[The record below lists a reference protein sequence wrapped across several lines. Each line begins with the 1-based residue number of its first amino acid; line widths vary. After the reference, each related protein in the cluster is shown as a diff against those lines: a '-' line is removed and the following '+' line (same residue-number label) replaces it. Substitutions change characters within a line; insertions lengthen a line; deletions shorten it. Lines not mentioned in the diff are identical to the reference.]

1 MMTKRTFAASLFLVI
16 SASVAQATT
25 YTITDLGTLG
35 GAINY
40 GGDINENGQIVGAS
54 TTSTE
59 GFDLDAYLVEDVP
72 DDGSIPALK
81 NLNVSTGN
89 NSAALDINEGG
100 WVVGYT
106 FGVPETGFVWKD
118 GESVSF
124 LEGLPENSDG
134 RTWAGGINNR
144 NQIVGYA
151 HDQDGRQQA
160 VLWETGSAPK
170 ALGTLGGRSGAATA
184 INDSGQVVGKAGTIN
199 NSGNR
204 AFLWQEGTGMQDL
217 GALDGGQRSAASDI
231 NSRGQVVGI
240 SDTDGPERAFL
251 WQEETGM
258 QDLGALAEG
267 RSSEASGINDWG
279 AVVGTATDSEGQGRA
294 VLWNGRKMRDLNSK
308 IDPNSDWLLTWALDI
323 NNSGQILA
331 SGLLGSDDSQRAVLL
346 TPVAPVP
353 LPAVVWLML
362 SGLASLGWLKHRRA
376 AAC

>member
-16 SASVAQATT
+16 SASVAQAIT

-35 GAINY
+35 GARNI
-40 GGDINENGQIVGAS
+40 GVGINENGQIVGAS
-54 TTSTE
+54 TPPTN

-151 HDQDGRQQA
+151 RDQDGMQQA

-170 ALGTLGGRSGAATA
+170 ALGTPEGKTSEANA
-184 INDSGQVVGKAGTIN
+184 INDSGQVVGKAGTVN
-199 NSGNR
+199 NSI
-204 AFLWQEGTGMQDL
+204 AFLWQEGTGMPDL
-217 GALDGGQRSAASDI
+217 GALDGGRRSAAPQAAPRTTRR
-231 NSRGQVVGI
+231 RGH
-240 SDTDGPERAFL
+240 FC
-251 WQEETGM
+251 
-258 QDLGALAEG
+258 G
-267 RSSEASGINDWG
+267 RRSPQSSA
-279 AVVGTATDSEGQGRA
+279 GRA
-294 VLWNGRKMRDLNSK
+294 ARG
-308 IDPNSDWLLTWALDI
+308 
-323 NNSGQILA
+323 
-331 SGLLGSDDSQRAVLL
+331 
-346 TPVAPVP
+346 
-353 LPAVVWLML
+353 
-362 SGLASLGWLKHRRA
+362 
-376 AAC
+376 

>member
-1 MMTKRTFAASLFLVI
+1 VHDDQTNLCGQSFLVI
-16 SASVAQATT
+16 SASVAQAIT

-40 GGDINENGQIVGAS
+40 GGDIEQNGQIVGDS

-59 GFDLDAYLVEDVP
+59 GFNLDAYFVEDEP

-81 NLNVSTGN
+81 NLNVPIGN
-89 NSAALDINEGG
+89 ISAAVDINVGG

-106 FGVPETGFVWKD
+106 FGPMPETGFVWKD
-118 GESVSF
+118 GQSVSF

-134 RTWAGGINNR
+134 ITNAGGINNR
-144 NQIVGYA
+144 NQIVGFA
-151 HDQDGRQQA
+151 HDQDCRQQA

-170 ALGTLGGRSGAATA
+170 ALGTLGGRSSAANA
-184 INDSGQVVGKAGTIN
+184 INDSGQVVGEAGTAN
-199 NSGNR
+199 FSGNR
-204 AFLWQEGTGMQDL
+204 AFLWQEG
-217 GALDGGQRSAASDI
+217 
-231 NSRGQVVGI
+231 
-240 SDTDGPERAFL
+240 
-251 WQEETGM
+251 TGM

-279 AVVGTATDSEGQGRA
+279 AVVGTATDSEGQGLA

-308 IDPNSDWLLTWALDI
+308 IDPNSDWLLTWAHDI

-331 SGLLGSDDSQRAVLL
+331 SGYLGSDDSQRAVLL

-362 SGLASLGWLKHRRA
+362 LGLTSLGWLKHRRA
-376 AAC
+376 AACWGSGRPRGLIPADSHPCVSARADAPKRQC

>member
-1 MMTKRTFAASLFLVI
+1 MTKRTFAASLFLVI

-40 GGDINENGQIVGAS
+40 GVGINENGQIVGAS

-134 RTWAGGINNR
+134 RTTAGGINNR

-170 ALGTLGGRSGAATA
+170 ALGTLGGKTSEANA

-199 NSGNR
+199 NSGN
-204 AFLWQEGTGMQDL
+204 
-217 GALDGGQRSAASDI
+217 
-231 NSRGQVVGI
+231 
-240 SDTDGPERAFL
+240 RAFL

>member
-1 MMTKRTFAASLFLVI
+1 VI
-16 SASVAQATT
+16 SASVAQAIT

-35 GAINY
+35 GAINI
-40 GGDINENGQIVGAS
+40 GVGINENGQIVGAS

-59 GFDLDAYLVEDVP
+59 GLDAYFVEDEP

-81 NLNVSTGN
+81 NLNVPIGDI
-89 NSAALDINEGG
+89 SAAVDINEGG
-100 WVVGYT
+100 WVAGYT
-106 FGVPETGFVWKD
+106 FGPMPETGFVWKD
-118 GESVSF
+118 GESGSF
-124 LEGLPENSDG
+124 PVGLPESSDG
-134 RTWAGGINNR
+134 NTLANGINNR
-144 NQIVGYA
+144 NQNGGFA

-170 ALGTLGGRSGAATA
+170 ALGTLGGRSSAATA
-184 INDSGQVVGKAGTIN
+184 INDSGQVVGEAGTAN
-199 NSGNR
+199 FSGNR
-204 AFLWQEGTGMQDL
+204 
-217 GALDGGQRSAASDI
+217 
-231 NSRGQVVGI
+231 V
-240 SDTDGPERAFL
+240 FL

-279 AVVGTATDSEGQGRA
+279 AVVGTATNSNGQGLA
-294 VLWNGRKMRDLNSK
+294 FLWNGRKMRDLNSK
-308 IDPNSDWLLTWALDI
+308 IDPNSDWLLIGAYAT